1 LRILNLSMPI
11 LKKLKKYVRDWKG
24 KWRFDI
30 GIDLGTANTLVYVKG
45 KGVIINEPSVVAVN
59 KRTGKVLAIGSEAK
73 KMVGKTPAHIV
84 ANRPLVDG
92 VISDFEVT
100 EKMLTFFINKVRD
113 GRFSFLAKPRVL
125 VGIPSG
131 VTDVERRAV
140 QEATLSGGA
149 GEAYLIEEPIAAA
162 IGARLPIQEA
172 GGNMI
177 VDIGGGTSEIAVISL
192 GGAVVAHSLRVGGDK
207 MNEDIINFVR
217 ESYNLLLGEKTAEDV
232 KITIG
237 SAFPL
242 ENPIKLAIRGRDLIT
257 GLPKEIEVSDSDMRQ
272 ATQKSVKA
280 IINTIKN
287 VIEETPPE
295 LLGDIMRRGIIMV
308 GGGSMLRG
316 LDRLIAKET
325 EMPVKLMD
333 DPLTAVVRG
342 TGIVLEEIDELKAMM
357 IDTYSDDKKPRW

>member
-1 LRILNLSMPI
+1 M
-11 LKKLKKYVRDWKG
+11 LKINKLLQNWRSQF
-24 KWRFDI
+24 RFDV

-45 KGVIINEPSVVAVN
+45 KGVIINEPSVVAIN
-59 KRTGKVLAIGSEAK
+59 KRTGKVLAIGTEAK

-100 EKMLTFFINKVRD
+100 EEMLTYFINKARD
-113 GRFSFLAKPRVL
+113 GKISYFAKPRVL

-131 VTDVERRAV
+131 VTDVEKRAV

-192 GGAVVAHSLRVGGDK
+192 GGAVVASSLRVGGDK

-217 ESYNLLLGEKTAEDV
+217 ENFNLLLGEKTAEDV
-232 KITIG
+232 KIAIG
-237 SAFPL
+237 SAYRL
-242 ENPIKLAIRGRDLIT
+242 EQPIKIAIRGRDLIT
-257 GLPKEIEVSDSDMRQ
+257 GLPKEIEVTDSDIRQ

-280 IINTIKN
+280 ILNSIKN
-287 VIEETPPE
+287 VLEETPPE
-295 LLGDIMRRGIIMV
+295 LLGDIMRRGVILA
-308 GGGSMLRG
+308 GGGSLLRG
-316 LDRLIAKET
+316 LDRLIAEQT
-325 EMPVKLMD
+325 EMPVKLVD

-342 TGIVLEEIDELKAMM
+342 TGVVLEDIDELKSVM
-357 IDTYSDDKKPRW
+357 IDTYTDDNKPRW